1 MRFQSCKRILG
12 VTVVGCCVLA
22 ALSMGVLAQGGMME
36 KRDAVADRQE
46 LMKNNGANFK
56 DLQNKAK
63 AGQFAAIAVN
73 AQNIAISM
81 RHVPMLF
88 PKDSMGKPEQK
99 SRAKPEIWQ
108 DWDGFIAAYEKA
120 EHAAIDLMELTKDA
134 EKTGV
139 TAEQVE
145 QGWKALGGACKN
157 CHDKFRVP
165 EKKT

>member
-1 MRFQSCKRILG
+1 
-12 VTVVGCCVLA
+12 
-22 ALSMGVLAQGGMME
+22 MGVLAQGGMME
-36 KRDAVADRQE
+36 KRDPVTDRQE
-46 LMKNNGANFK
+46 LMKNTGANFK

-73 AQNIAISM
+73 AQNIAINS

-88 PKDSMGKPEQK
+88 PKDSMGTPEQK

-108 DWDGFIAAYEKA
+108 DWDTFVDASEKVQQAAT
-120 EHAAIDLMELTKDA
+120 DLMNLTKDA

-145 QGWKALGGACKN
+145 QSWKALGNACKN

-165 EKKT
+165 EKKS